1 MEFLLLLG
9 IVGCLAF
16 GAAKLGSQI
25 CFSYDFVDRVW
36 RELLAAEIAR
46 ESVHSTDSGQILF
59 RQTNPTY
66 HVTFCHPAGNQ
77 CRSNSANY

>member
-1 MEFLLLLG
+1 LWHFEMGCAMEFLLLLG
-9 IVGCLAF
+9 VVGCLAF
-16 GAAKLGSQI
+16 GSSELGRQI

-59 RQTNPTY
+59 R
-66 HVTFCHPAGNQ
+66 
-77 CRSNSANY
+77 